1 MSYGEDEGAGI
12 DYQIMRGRDYPS
24 IRQFTIFL
32 ENRVGQLLNLVRRFQ
47 GSDVRIVALNIHDS
61 TECSIVRL
69 ILTHPEHGREILERA
84 GLPMIESDLVVVEL
98 RDETQPLLSVCTS
111 LLQAEVNLVQS
122 YPLMGRPGGRC
133 AVALMVDNIDLAQA
147 TLSKGGFHMLNEDE
161 LTDLA

>member
-12 DYQIMRGRDYPS
+12 DFDTMRGRDYPS

-32 ENRVGQLLNLVRRFQ
+32 ENRVGQLLGLVRRFE

-98 RDETQPLLSVCTS
+98 GDETQPLLNVCKS

-133 AVALMVDNIDLAQA
+133 AVALMVDNIDLAQV
-147 TLSKGGFHMLNEDE
+147 TLSKGGFHMINEDE
-161 LTDLA
+161 LTDLM